1 MKKSVVMVL
10 AVVCILSVLLIS
22 FMGRVIKHNDETVYA
37 NSIKIHDYDSAY
49 KENIE
54 GKETLCYYKDI
65 YYDSHG
71 YARYQIDCEVLPSN
85 ATNINKKFSAA
96 GNTEG
101 VTVNETTGLV
111 EITSAERENTT
122 VVVYIYPADG
132 TVLKNPV
139 CMKIRARASS

>member
-1 MKKSVVMVL
+1 MKKSVVILL
-10 AVVCILSVLLIS
+10 AVVCLLSVLLIS

-49 KENIE
+49 KETIE
-54 GKETLCYYKDI
+54 GKETLCYYKNI

-85 ATNINKKFSAA
+85 ATNTNKNFKMA

-101 VTVNETTGLV
+101 VSVNEATGLV
-111 EITSAERENTT
+111 EITSLEKEDTT
-122 VVVYIYPADG
+122 VVVYIYPEDG
-132 TVLKNPV
+132 TPLKYPV
-139 CMKIRARASS
+139 CMKIMACPAD